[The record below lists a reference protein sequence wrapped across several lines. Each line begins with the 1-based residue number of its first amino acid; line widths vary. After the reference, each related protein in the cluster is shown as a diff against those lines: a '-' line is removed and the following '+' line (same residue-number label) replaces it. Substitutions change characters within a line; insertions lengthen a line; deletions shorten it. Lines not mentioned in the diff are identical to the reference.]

1 MRVGENETRIVVV
14 VVEGDSEIKCLNPIL
29 SSLYYETNPSYEV
42 KFPAMIE
49 NGSKDWGDFT
59 TKNGI
64 TPRTAAG
71 CINKLYINPL
81 LRTKGLSPDCIGE
94 IIHIVDMDG
103 AYIEDSNIALEPTR
117 EKYYYSN
124 DGMLLTSNVEIAKDR
139 NSMKRENI
147 DYLYNLDFINNRGC
161 SIPYSMYFFSSNL
174 DHVLHGDA
182 NMPFGHE
189 KVRRAEEFARKY
201 EDNPE
206 DFLKAI
212 ESIPGTLLDMTYEE
226 TWDYIRKRG
235 SHSIEPHTNIN
246 ILLRKIMG
254 K

>member
-1 MRVGENETRIVVV
+1 MRVGESETRIVIVIV
-14 VVEGDSEIKCLNPIL
+14 DGGSEIKSLGPVL
-29 SSLYYETNPSYEV
+29 SSLYDNTNPNYIV
-42 KFPAMIE
+42 KFPPMVSG
-49 NGSKDWGDFT
+49 GSKDRGDFT
-59 TKNGI
+59 TKFGVN
-64 TPRTAAG
+64 PKTAAG
-71 CINKLYINPL
+71 CINKLYIDPL
-81 LRTKGLSPDCIGE
+81 LEQNGLSPNCIGE

-103 AYIEDSNIALEPTR
+103 VYIDDSDIIFDSHR
-117 EKYYYSN
+117 EKYYYGE
-124 DGMLLTSNVEIAKDR
+124 DGKLLTSDVEFAKRR
-139 NSMKRENI
+139 NLMKRKNI
-147 DYLYNLDFINNRGC
+147 DFLYNLDFINNGDC
-161 SIPYSMYFFSSNL
+161 SIPYSIYFFSSNL

-182 NMPFGHE
+182 NMPYGYE
-189 KVRRAEEFARKY
+189 KVKRAEEFARKY